1 MTENQRDYL
10 ADLALAKGV
19 KLTDTD
25 NKSAAWAS
33 AKIEEL
39 KTLSDADFDE
49 ITDEQVAKINVSTQR
64 AVEELHKW
72 GFDNG

>member
-25 NKSAAWAS
+25 DKSAAWAS

-39 KTLSDADFDE
+39 KALPDADFDD
-49 ITDEQVAKINVSTQR
+49 ITDEQIAKIDELTRN

-72 GFDNG
+72 GFDNE